1 MYSFSGRFPMIECI
15 GQRVVV
21 RNDRGAQYRGVL
33 RAIMPNGD
41 VIMTVEE
48 IRLTGRG
55 TWQVLKKVENQVITG
70 PTLEDTNG

>member
-1 MYSFSGRFPMIECI
+1 MIDYL
-15 GQRVVV
+15 GQYVTV
-21 RNDRGAQYRGVL
+21 RNDRGAEYRGIL

-55 TWQVLKKVENQVITG
+55 TWQVLKKVENQIITG

>member
-1 MYSFSGRFPMIECI
+1 MIEHL
-15 GQRVVV
+15 GRHVTL
-21 RNDRGAQYRGVL
+21 RNDRGAQYRGFL

-48 IRLTGRG
+48 IKLTGRCTEG

-70 PTLEDTNG
+70 PTLEDTND